1 MGQMPRRKAL
11 RPLDSGLRRN
21 DGFTNA
27 AGRDVL
33 MSEGPTH
40 VHVMVLSP
48 TCYAAVIR
56 IEMTCL

>member
-33 MSEGPTH
+33 MSERSNACDGA
-40 VHVMVLSP
+40 LADLLRS
-48 TCYAAVIR
+48 R
-56 IEMTCL
+56 DSD